1 MMKLANKKDKQR
13 GSATVFG
20 VLAIGVGL
28 LGFNQVLQ
36 YGNAKL
42 LDRELDNYARTVAS
56 VALRSELAITKAGID
71 AGTMSADQTNTV
83 VDSLLTE
90 VNMYAN
96 ATDNQA
102 ANLNKKITFGNL
114 DENGNFIALGS
125 NSSNPKAAQTPE
137 DFSAVAVQLWSTDS
151 FMGIYTPQGKAIY
164 GLSDADQNADSSC
177 YCKNRYTACL
187 DMDLTAADLSPIPL
201 SDAALI
207 AVKGSDERKN
217 YCNYG
222 YTSSQ
227 NGNLNKTKYPW
238 AQFDDAWIGREPD
251 TVNFFMF
258 YSKGYS
264 DSAFSKILEHKPL
277 AISDGEDPLYKTGGM
292 FEAMK
297 NMMEAFMPWSS
308 SGDKLAYEQDQS
320 TLRKGEI
327 SPSSTVSDYRCSG
340 SFSVKSCS
348 NFFVSSLS
356 KVVLDNSFYV
366 GYKGTCVPGTDKA
379 NSSMSRCLSYNDS
392 GTERY
397 ESCLDI
403 SRRSAL
409 QMNFFQRMMSFFFGP
424 ILNWERSYEGLDCE
438 MKKMK
443 YVGWMFWGGWEDV

>member
-1 MMKLANKKDKQR
+1 MMKLVNNIYKQR
-13 GSATVFG
+13 GSVTILGAA
-20 VLAIGVGL
+20 AIGLGL
-28 LGFNQVLQ
+28 FGFNQVLQ

-42 LDRELDNYARTVAS
+42 LDRELDNYARTVAN

-71 AGTMSADQTNTV
+71 AGTMSVDQTNTV

-96 ATDNQA
+96 STDNHA
-102 ANLNKKITFGNL
+102 ANLFKKITFGNL
-114 DENGNFIALGS
+114 DANGDFKPLGS
-125 NSSNPKAAQTPE
+125 NASNPKAAQTPE
-137 DFSAVAVQLWSTDS
+137 DFSAVAVQLWSTSS
-151 FMGIYTPQGKAIY
+151 FYSFTPQGKAIY
-164 GLSDADQNADSSC
+164 GLSDSDQNADSSC

-201 SDAALI
+201 SEAALI

-222 YTSSQ
+222 YTASKSS
-227 NGNLNKTKYPW
+227 NVNSTKYPW
-238 AQFDDAWIGREPD
+238 AQFDDGWIGREPD
-251 TVNFFMF
+251 TSDFFIF

-277 AISDGEDPLYKTGGM
+277 AIDDGEDPLYKTGGM
-292 FEAMK
+292 FSAMK
-297 NMMEAFMPWSS
+297 DMMTAFMPWSS
-308 SGDKLAYEQDQS
+308 SDEKIAYEQDQS
-320 TLRKGEI
+320 TFRKYEI
-327 SPSSTVSDYRCSG
+327 SPSSAKSDYRCSG

-356 KVVLDNSFYV
+356 NVVLDDSFYV
-366 GYKGTCVPGTDKA
+366 GYKGTCIASTNKA

-409 QMNFFQRMMSFFFGP
+409 HMNFFQRMMSFFFGP
-424 ILNWERSYEGLDCE
+424 ILDWERSYEGLDCE